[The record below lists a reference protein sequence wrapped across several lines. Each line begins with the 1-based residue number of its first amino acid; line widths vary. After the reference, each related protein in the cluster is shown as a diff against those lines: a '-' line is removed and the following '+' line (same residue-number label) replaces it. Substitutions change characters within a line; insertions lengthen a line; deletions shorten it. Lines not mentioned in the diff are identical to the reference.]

1 MADRLQK
8 ILASAGIASRRK
20 SEEMIEQGRVTVNG
34 VTATIGDQAD
44 ASVDVIAVDGRPIS
58 AQRKRYLV
66 LNKPQGHVTTL
77 SDPQGRPTVADLVDV
92 PERLFPV
99 GRLDYDTEGLLL
111 LTNDGDF
118 TQRITHPSYE
128 IEKVYVARVT
138 TPIGLRALDLLRTG
152 VQLEDG
158 MSAPARVQIVYRD
171 QRTVELT
178 IHEGRNRMIRRML
191 AAVGSP
197 VTGLIRTR
205 IGPLT
210 LGDLKTGKWR
220 DLTAI
225 EVAGLRGEVAA
236 PASPAPAPRP
246 RSRDRKGQLVVEMG
260 NEGQVHSIEAHAA
273 DVKSRFR
280 LCKRSER
287 SE

>member
-8 ILASAGIASRRK
+8 ILSAAGIASRRK
-20 SEEMIEQGRVTVNG
+20 SEELIAQGRVTVNG
-34 VTATIGDQAD
+34 VQAKVGDSAD
-44 ASVDVIAVDGRPIS
+44 VGVDVVAVDGKPIA

-77 SDPQGRPTVADLVDV
+77 DDPQGRAKVTDLIDV
-92 PERLFPV
+92 PERVFPV

-128 IEKVYVARVT
+128 IEKVYIARVAA
-138 TPIGLRALDLLRTG
+138 PIGLRALDLLRTG

-158 MSAPARVQIVYRD
+158 ISAPAGVRIVYRD
-171 QRTVELT
+171 NRTIELT

-205 IGPLT
+205 IGPLM
-210 LGDLKTGKWR
+210 LGELKTGKWR
-220 DLTAI
+220 ELTDA
-225 EVAGLRGEVAA
+225 EVSGVAGQR
-236 PASPAPAPRP
+236 
-246 RSRDRKGQLVVEMG
+246 
-260 NEGQVHSIEAHAA
+260 I
-273 DVKSRFR
+273 
-280 LCKRSER
+280 SE
-287 SE
+287 

>member
-1 MADRLQK
+1 MPERLQK
-8 ILASAGIASRRK
+8 ILSSAGVASRRK
-20 SEEMIEQGRVTVNG
+20 SEEMIEQGRVAVNG
-34 VTATIGDQAD
+34 VTATVGDQAETG
-44 ASVDVIAVDGRPIS
+44 VDVITVDGKSIS

-77 SDPQGRPTVADLVDV
+77 ADPQGRPTVADLVDV

-99 GRLDYDTEGLLL
+99 GRLDYDTEGLLI

-128 IEKVYVARVT
+128 IEKVYVARVA

-158 MSAPARVQIVYRD
+158 MSAPAKVQIVYRD

-178 IHEGRNRMIRRML
+178 IHEGRNRMVRRML

-205 IGPLT
+205 IGHLT
-210 LGDLKTGKWR
+210 LGDLPTGKWR
-220 DLTAI
+220 EMTAV
-225 EVAGLRGEVAA
+225 EVAGLQGEVTA
-236 PASPAPAPRP
+236 PGRPAPATRLRSTRSPRP
-246 RSRDRKGQLVVEMG
+246 VGRRNDDRRAGSTNRGARSHR
-260 NEGQVHSIEAHAA
+260 
-273 DVKSRFR
+273 
-280 LCKRSER
+280 
-287 SE
+287 

>member
-1 MADRLQK
+1 MAERLQK
-8 ILASAGIASRRK
+8 ILSSAGIASRRK
-20 SEEMIEQGRVTVNG
+20 SEELIAQGRVMVNG
-34 VTATIGDQAD
+34 VVATVGDQAEVG
-44 ASVDVIAVDGRPIS
+44 VDIVIVDGKPIA

-66 LNKPQGHVTTL
+66 LNKPQGHVTTR
-77 SDPQGRPTVADLVDV
+77 SDPQGRPKVTDLIDV

-128 IEKVYVARVT
+128 IEKVYVARVA
-138 TPIGLRALDLLRTG
+138 TPIGLRALDLLRRG

-158 MSAPARVQIVYRD
+158 ISAPAKVRIVYRD

-178 IHEGRNRMIRRML
+178 IHEGRNRMIRRMF

-205 IGPLT
+205 IGVLT
-210 LGDLKTGKWR
+210 LGGLKTGGWR
-220 DLTAI
+220 ELTAG
-225 EVAGLRGEVAA
+225 EVAGLLGEVVA
-236 PASPAPAPRP
+236 PALPVSRPRPVDRRPGGGRSGTPANRGRAPR
-246 RSRDRKGQLVVEMG
+246 
-260 NEGQVHSIEAHAA
+260 
-273 DVKSRFR
+273 
-280 LCKRSER
+280 
-287 SE
+287 

>member
-1 MADRLQK
+1 M
-8 ILASAGIASRRK
+8 
-20 SEEMIEQGRVTVNG
+20 TVNG
-34 VTATIGDQAD
+34 VQAKVGDSAEIG
-44 ASVDVIAVDGRPIS
+44 VDVVTVDGKPI
-58 AQRKRYLV
+58 ATQRKRYLV
-66 LNKPQGHVTTL
+66 LNKPSGHVTTL
-77 SDPQGRPTVADLVDV
+77 DDPQGRAKVTDLINV
-92 PERLFPV
+92 PERVFPV

-128 IEKVYVARVT
+128 IEKVYIARVA

-158 MSAPARVQIVYRD
+158 ISAPAGVRIVYRD
-171 QRTVELT
+171 NRTVELT

-220 DLTAI
+220 ELTAAEI
-225 EVAGLRGEVAA
+225 SGL
-236 PASPAPAPRP
+236 S
-246 RSRDRKGQLVVEMG
+246 GQD
-260 NEGQVHSIEAHAA
+260 STT
-273 DVKSRFR
+273 
-280 LCKRSER
+280 
-287 SE
+287 

>member
-1 MADRLQK
+1 MPERLQK
-8 ILASAGIASRRK
+8 IISSAGIASRRK
-20 SEEMIEQGRVTVNG
+20 SEEMIEKGRVAVNG
-34 VTATIGDQAD
+34 VTATIGDQAEVG
-44 ASVDVIAVDGRPIS
+44 VDVITVDGRPIS

-128 IEKVYVARVT
+128 IEKVYVARVA

-158 MSAPARVQIVYRD
+158 MSAPAKVQIVYRD

-191 AAVGSP
+191 AAVCSP

-210 LGDLKTGKWR
+210 LGELPTGKWR
-220 DLTAI
+220 ELTAA
-225 EVAGLRGEVAA
+225 EVAGLRGEVPA
-236 PASPAPAPRP
+236 PASPGPAPRP
-246 RSRDRKGQLVVEMG
+246 RSPSTRGPVGRRNDDRR
-260 NEGQVHSIEAHAA
+260 
-273 DVKSRFR
+273 SRASNR
-280 LCKRSER
+280 GARSR
-287 SE
+287 R

>member
-1 MADRLQK
+1 M
-8 ILASAGIASRRK
+8 
-20 SEEMIEQGRVTVNG
+20 
-34 VTATIGDQAD
+34 
-44 ASVDVIAVDGRPIS
+44 
-58 AQRKRYLV
+58 V
-66 LNKPQGHVTTL
+66 LNKPQGTVTTL
-77 SDPQGRPTVADLVDV
+77 DDPQGRPKVSDLINV

-128 IEKVYVARVT
+128 IEKVYVARVA

-158 MSAPARVQIVYRD
+158 ISAPAKVQIVYRD
-171 QRTVELT
+171 NRTVELT

-205 IGPLT
+205 IGSLN
-210 LGDLKTGKWR
+210 LGDLKTGAWR
-220 DLTAI
+220 ELSPD
-225 EVAGLRGEVAA
+225 EVSGLSGRRAA
-236 PASPAPAPRP
+236 T
-246 RSRDRKGQLVVEMG
+246 
-260 NEGQVHSIEAHAA
+260 
-273 DVKSRFR
+273 
-280 LCKRSER
+280 
-287 SE
+287 

>member
-1 MADRLQK
+1 MSHMADRLQK
-8 ILASAGIASRRK
+8 ILTAAGIASRRK
-20 SEEMIEQGRVTVNG
+20 SEELIAQGRVMVNG
-34 VTATIGDQAD
+34 VQAKVGDSAD
-44 ASVDVIAVDGRPIS
+44 VGVDVVTVDGKPIA

-66 LNKPQGHVTTL
+66 LNKPQGTVTTL
-77 SDPQGRPTVADLVDV
+77 DDPQGRPKVSDLINV

-128 IEKVYVARVT
+128 IEKVYVARVA

-158 MSAPARVQIVYRD
+158 ISAPAKVQIVYRD
-171 QRTVELT
+171 NRTVELT

-205 IGPLT
+205 IGSLN
-210 LGDLKTGKWR
+210 LGDLKTGAWR
-220 DLTAI
+220 ELSPD
-225 EVAGLRGEVAA
+225 EVSGLSGRRAA
-236 PASPAPAPRP
+236 T
-246 RSRDRKGQLVVEMG
+246 
-260 NEGQVHSIEAHAA
+260 
-273 DVKSRFR
+273 
-280 LCKRSER
+280 
-287 SE
+287 

>member
-1 MADRLQK
+1 MPERLQK
-8 ILASAGIASRRK
+8 ILSSAGVASRRK
-20 SEEMIEQGRVTVNG
+20 SEEMIEQGRVAVNG
-34 VTATIGDQAD
+34 VTATIGDQAET
-44 ASVDVIAVDGRPIS
+44 AIDVITVDGRSIS

-92 PERLFPV
+92 PERLFPA
-99 GRLDYDTEGLLL
+99 GRLDYDTEGLLI

-128 IEKVYVARVT
+128 IEKVYVARVA

-158 MSAPARVQIVYRD
+158 MSAPAKVRIVYRD

-178 IHEGRNRMIRRML
+178 IHEGRNRMVRRML

-197 VTGLIRTR
+197 ATGLIRTR
-205 IGPLT
+205 IGQLT
-210 LGDLKTGKWR
+210 LGDLPTGKWR
-220 DLTAI
+220 ELTAV
-225 EVAGLRGEVAA
+225 EVAGLQGEVTA
-236 PASPAPAPRP
+236 PVRPAPATRLRSP
-246 RSRDRKGQLVVEMG
+246 RSPRSPRSQRPVGDRRAGSPNRG
-260 NEGQVHSIEAHAA
+260 AR
-273 DVKSRFR
+273 SRR
-280 LCKRSER
+280 
-287 SE
+287 

>member
-1 MADRLQK
+1 M
-8 ILASAGIASRRK
+8 
-20 SEEMIEQGRVTVNG
+20 VNG
-34 VTATIGDQAD
+34 VQAKVGDSAD
-44 ASVDVIAVDGRPIS
+44 VGVDVVTVDGKPIA

-66 LNKPQGHVTTL
+66 LNKPQGTVTTL
-77 SDPQGRPTVADLVDV
+77 DDPQGRPKVSDLINV

-128 IEKVYVARVT
+128 IEKVYVARVA

-158 MSAPARVQIVYRD
+158 ISAPAKVQIVYRD
-171 QRTVELT
+171 NRTVELT

-205 IGPLT
+205 IGSLN
-210 LGDLKTGKWR
+210 LGDLKTGAWR
-220 DLTAI
+220 ELSPD
-225 EVAGLRGEVAA
+225 EVSGLSGRRAA
-236 PASPAPAPRP
+236 T
-246 RSRDRKGQLVVEMG
+246 
-260 NEGQVHSIEAHAA
+260 
-273 DVKSRFR
+273 
-280 LCKRSER
+280 
-287 SE
+287 

>member
-8 ILASAGIASRRK
+8 ILSAAGIASRRK
-20 SEEMIEQGRVTVNG
+20 SEELIAQGRVMVNG
-34 VTATIGDQAD
+34 VQAKVGDSAD
-44 ASVDVIAVDGRPIS
+44 VGVDVVTVDGKPIA

-66 LNKPQGHVTTL
+66 LNKPQGTVTTL
-77 SDPQGRPTVADLVDV
+77 DDPQGRPKVSDLINV

-118 TQRITHPSYE
+118 TQRIPHPSYE
-128 IEKVYVARVT
+128 IEKVYVARVA

-158 MSAPARVQIVYRD
+158 ISAPAKVQIVYRD
-171 QRTVELT
+171 NRTVELT

-205 IGPLT
+205 IGSLN
-210 LGDLKTGKWR
+210 LGDLKTGAWR
-220 DLTAI
+220 ELSPD
-225 EVAGLRGEVAA
+225 EVSGLSGRRAA
-236 PASPAPAPRP
+236 T
-246 RSRDRKGQLVVEMG
+246 
-260 NEGQVHSIEAHAA
+260 
-273 DVKSRFR
+273 
-280 LCKRSER
+280 
-287 SE
+287 

>member
-8 ILASAGIASRRK
+8 ILSAAGIASRRK
-20 SEEMIEQGRVTVNG
+20 SEELIAQGRVMVNG
-34 VTATIGDQAD
+34 VQAKVGDSAD
-44 ASVDVIAVDGRPIS
+44 VGVDVVTVDGKPIA

-66 LNKPQGHVTTL
+66 LNKPQGTVTTL
-77 SDPQGRPTVADLVDV
+77 DDPQGRPKVSDLINV

-128 IEKVYVARVT
+128 IEKVYVARVA

-158 MSAPARVQIVYRD
+158 ISAPAKVQIVYRD
-171 QRTVELT
+171 NRTVELT

-205 IGPLT
+205 IGSLN
-210 LGDLKTGKWR
+210 LGDLKTGAWR
-220 DLTAI
+220 ELSPD
-225 EVAGLRGEVAA
+225 EVSGLSGRRAA
-236 PASPAPAPRP
+236 T
-246 RSRDRKGQLVVEMG
+246 
-260 NEGQVHSIEAHAA
+260 
-273 DVKSRFR
+273 
-280 LCKRSER
+280 
-287 SE
+287 

>member
-8 ILASAGIASRRK
+8 ILSAAGIASRRK
-20 SEEMIEQGRVTVNG
+20 SEELIAQGRVMVNG
-34 VTATIGDQAD
+34 VQAKVGDSAD
-44 ASVDVIAVDGRPIS
+44 VGVDVVTVDGKPIA

-66 LNKPQGHVTTL
+66 LNKPQGTVTTL
-77 SDPQGRPTVADLVDV
+77 DDPQGRPKVSDLINV

-128 IEKVYVARVT
+128 IEKVYVARVA

-158 MSAPARVQIVYRD
+158 ISAPAKVQIVYRD
-171 QRTVELT
+171 NRAVELT

-205 IGPLT
+205 IGSLN
-210 LGDLKTGKWR
+210 LGDLKTGAWR
-220 DLTAI
+220 ELSPD
-225 EVAGLRGEVAA
+225 EVSGLSGRRAA
-236 PASPAPAPRP
+236 T
-246 RSRDRKGQLVVEMG
+246 
-260 NEGQVHSIEAHAA
+260 
-273 DVKSRFR
+273 
-280 LCKRSER
+280 
-287 SE
+287 